1 MYIVSCRLPKT
12 NVFKH
17 LAKKTGL
24 GKQPI
29 AIAVLNK
36 QNTISFLVFYM
47 YSDTECLIFLL
58 QMRHH
63 LAVLRYK
70 LLSERVSMTS
80 LSSTIA
86 DKD

>member
-1 MYIVSCRLPKT
+1 MYIVSLHLAKI

-17 LAKKTGL
+17 LTKKTGP

-29 AIAVLNK
+29 AIAFLNK
-36 QNTISFLVFYM
+36 QNTINFIFFHIH
-47 YSDTECLIFLL
+47 SDIEYFIFLL
-58 QMRHH
+58 QVRHH
-63 LAVLRYK
+63 LAVLWCK

-80 LSSTIA
+80 LSSTKA